1 LTLEAMRIECLAVV
15 GVGLIGGSFAA
26 ALRRAGVVGRVIGIG
41 RGRANLADALR
52 LGIVDEVASDAATG
66 VRGADFVLL
75 AMPVG
80 QMANVM
86 EAIAPVLSPHAVV
99 TDAGSTK
106 RDVAA
111 NARVQLRSALARFVP
126 AHPIAGSER
135 TGAVAASAALFAD
148 RNVILTPLPDNTQD
162 AVGRVRSA
170 WLACGARVTEMSPD
184 DHDRTLGVVSHL
196 PHVLAF
202 ALVDL
207 IAGRPDAERLFGL
220 AAGGFR
226 DFTRVA
232 SSSPEMWRDI
242 CLANRD
248 ALCDALADYERE
260 LADLTAM
267 LENAD
272 AASLE
277 RLFTRAR
284 DARDAW
290 LRGNG
295 AEGS

>member
-1 LTLEAMRIECLAVV
+1 MRIERLAVV

-26 ALRRAGVVGRVIGIG
+26 ALRRAGVVGRIVGVG
-41 RGRANLADALR
+41 RGRANLDDALR
-52 LGIVDEVASDAATG
+52 LGIVDEVANDVTIG
-66 VRGADFVLL
+66 VRDADFVLL

-80 QMANVM
+80 QMGTVM
-86 EAIAPVLSPHAVV
+86 ETLAPVLAPGAVV

-106 RDVAA
+106 RDVAT
-111 NARVQLRSALARFVP
+111 NAYGHFSSALDRFVP
-126 AHPIAGSER
+126 AHPIAGSEK
-135 TGAVAASAALFAD
+135 TGATAASATLFVD
-148 RNVILTPLPDNTQD
+148 RNVILTPLRENTEE
-162 AVGRVRSA
+162 AVARVRAA
-170 WLACGARVTEMSPD
+170 WLAGGARVTVMTPD

-196 PHVLAF
+196 PHLLAF

-207 IAGRPDAERLFGL
+207 VAGRADAERLFGL

-226 DFTRVA
+226 DFTRIA

-248 ALCDALADYERE
+248 VLREALVDYRRE
-260 LADLTAM
+260 LDGLVTM

-272 AASLE
+272 SAALQQ
-277 RLFTRAR
+277 LFTRAR
-284 DARDAW
+284 DAREAW

-295 AEGS
+295 GPNP

>member
-1 LTLEAMRIECLAVV
+1 MRIERLAVV

-26 ALRRAGVVGRVIGIG
+26 ALRRAGVVERVVGIG
-41 RGRANLADALR
+41 RGRANLDHALQ
-52 LGIVDEVASDAATG
+52 LGIVDEVASDLATG

-75 AMPVG
+75 ALPVG
-80 QMANVM
+80 QMGAAM
-86 EAIAPVLSPHAVV
+86 DAMAPVLAPEAVV

-106 RDVAA
+106 RDVVM
-111 NARVQLRSALARFVP
+111 NAHAHLRSALDRFVP
-126 AHPIAGSER
+126 AHPIAGSEK
-135 TGAVAASAALFAD
+135 TGAGAATATLFVD
-148 RNVILTPLPDNTQD
+148 RNVLLTPLAENTEE
-162 AVGRVRSA
+162 AVTRVRGA
-170 WLACGARVTEMSPD
+170 WLACGARVTAVTPE
-184 DHDRTLGVVSHL
+184 DHDRMLGVVSHL

-207 IAGRPDAERLFGL
+207 VAGRADAERLFGL

-226 DFTRVA
+226 DFTRIA

-248 ALCDALADYERE
+248 ALCAVLGDYQRE
-260 LADLTAM
+260 LASLATM

-272 AASLE
+272 AAALE
-277 RLFTRAR
+277 RVFTHAR

-295 AEGS
+295 GSNS

>member
-1 LTLEAMRIECLAVV
+1 
-15 GVGLIGGSFAA
+15 LIGGSFAA
-26 ALRRAGVVGRVIGIG
+26 ALKDAGVVGQVVGIG
-41 RGRANLADALR
+41 RGRANLEDALR
-52 LGIVDEVASDAATG
+52 LGVVDEVASDVAAG
-66 VRGADFVLL
+66 IHGADFVLL

-80 QMANVM
+80 QMAGVM

-106 RDVAA
+106 RDVVA
-111 NARVQLRSALARFVP
+111 NARARLRPALARFVP

-135 TGAVAASAALFAD
+135 TGVVAASAALFVD
-148 RNVILTPLPDNTQD
+148 RNVILTPLPENTED
-162 AVGRVRSA
+162 AVVRVRSA
-170 WLACGARVTEMSPD
+170 WLACGARVMEMSPA

-202 ALVDL
+202 ALVDV
-207 IAGRPDAERLFGL
+207 IVGRPDAERLFGL
-220 AAGGFR
+220 AASGFR
-226 DFTRVA
+226 DFTRIA

-248 ALCDALADYERE
+248 ALCDALAAYQRE
-260 LADLTAM
+260 LADLATM

-272 AASLE
+272 AAALE
-277 RLFTRAR
+277 RLFARAR

-295 AEGS
+295 SNS

>member
-1 LTLEAMRIECLAVV
+1 MRIERLAVV

-26 ALRRAGVVGRVIGIG
+26 ALKRAGAVGRVVGVG
-41 RGRANLADALR
+41 RGRANLDDALR
-52 LGIVDEVASDAATG
+52 LGLLDEVASDAATG

-80 QMANVM
+80 QMGTVM
-86 EAIAPVLSPHAVV
+86 EAIAPVLAPHAVV

-106 RDVAA
+106 RDVVA
-111 NARVQLRSALARFVP
+111 NAYSHLRCALARFVP
-126 AHPIAGSER
+126 AHPIAGSEK
-135 TGAVAASAALFAD
+135 TGASAATPTLFDD
-148 RNVILTPLPDNTQD
+148 RNVILTPLAENLPD
-162 AVGRVRSA
+162 AVARVRDA
-170 WLACGARVTEMSPD
+170 WLACGARVTEMTAE
-184 DHDRTLGVVSHL
+184 DHDRTLAVVSHL

-207 IAGRPDAERLFGL
+207 VARHRDADLLFSL

-226 DFTRVA
+226 DFTRIA

-248 ALCDALADYERE
+248 ALRDVIADYRHE
-260 LADLTAM
+260 LAA
-267 LENAD
+267 LEAILAAGD
-272 AASLE
+272 AAALE
-277 RLFTRAR
+277 GIFTRAR

-290 LRGNG
+290 MRANG
-295 AEGS
+295 GASS